1 MRPSVN
7 PNKKESY
14 SNMTSN
20 FQQIREHGILK
31 ADPMLDRKDW
41 TYDRRGEIV
50 ARYKNKVAGNK
61 TGRYKE
67 TRLPLPTPLETRLAL
82 QARLAIAN
90 HERAAWVQAN
100 REKIIAAAKAEM
112 KSKLNRA

>member
-1 MRPSVN
+1 
-7 PNKKESY
+7 
-14 SNMTSN
+14 MTSN

-67 TRLPLPTPLETRLAL
+67 IRKPLPTPLETRLAL
-82 QARLAIAN
+82 QSRLIIADR
-90 HERAAWVQAN
+90 ERAAWVEAN
-100 REKIIAAAKAEM
+100 REKIIAAAKAEL
-112 KSKLNRA
+112 KSKINNN